1 MTSRNGSLRPFSV
14 VVLFLLLTVLP
25 GTLLPF
31 TVVIDAGHGG
41 SEKGAVQG
49 DLIEKELCLVMARGI
64 RAHLVKRPGMR
75 VVMTR
80 EEDVALSW
88 EERGRIIE
96 EADPDLVVSVH
107 FNTDI
112 FMLAETRGLEIYYPA
127 DDFGRPPKESF
138 SLFDRNNRSFAV
150 GRFLRDRYLRS
161 PLFSEWRHDLN
172 LFSQRDLKIFRLTN
186 APIVL
191 LEIAYLTSADDR
203 ARICNGQFLDDM
215 ARFIAAAIAEW
226 AAKK

>member
-1 MTSRNGSLRPFSV
+1 ML
-14 VVLFLLLTVLP
+14 LP
-25 GTLLPF
+25 GSAFSF

-41 SEKGAVQG
+41 AEKGAVHG
-49 DLIEKELCLVMARGI
+49 DLVEKDLCLAVARGV

-80 EEDVALSW
+80 EDDATLSW

-96 EADPDLVVSVH
+96 EADPDLIVSLH

-127 DDFGRPPKESF
+127 DDFGRPSKEAIA
-138 SLFDRNNRSFAV
+138 LFDRNNRSFAF
-150 GRFLRDRYLRS
+150 GKFLRDRYLRS
-161 PLFSEWRHDLN
+161 PLFSEWKHDLN
-172 LFSQRDLKIFRLTN
+172 LFSQRDLKIFRLTA

-203 ARICNGQFLDDM
+203 ARICNGQFFDDM
-215 ARFIAAAIAEW
+215 ARFIAAVIVEW